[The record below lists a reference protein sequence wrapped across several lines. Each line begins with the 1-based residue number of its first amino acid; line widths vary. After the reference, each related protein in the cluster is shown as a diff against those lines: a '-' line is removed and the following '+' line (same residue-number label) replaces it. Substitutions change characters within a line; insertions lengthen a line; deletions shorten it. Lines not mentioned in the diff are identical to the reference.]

1 MTNNADA
8 PIIHIEAVRIGSLRI
23 TDLKTVR
30 QRGISHGVRPSD
42 MGAPVGIS
50 VNSDIDIAIVRNCV
64 LHAVSCGDVECHR
77 TAAERF
83 WFTDIPSATFV
94 DECNRLG
101 NLVCI
106 EVLILLVGHL
116 RHNRQFNTH
125 HIIHA
130 QILRPLHR
138 FVFRIGQKAHRHND
152 AHGDRCCDH
161 PERGLFVVKRIPHTL
176 FDANFTERQ
185 RAGDDRLARHTA
197 RKQHRG
203 IGLDG
208 ALVHR
213 ADHPLIAG
221 QFNVAAEQCIG
232 EPQHGVEPVGRQ
244 QRKAQ
249 RLPPV
254 VMPRKMRPL
263 MREYIL
269 PLHLVQ
275 TGGQVDA
282 WFYNAE
288 DERRGN
294 GITKVDIFLHT
305 ERYAHAP
312 AQPKITH
319 ERIEQH
325 DSKADEP
332 HPAREIRPHIERVDA
347 CQRRGGKAL
356 AQRRVHRVVDEL
368 HAARDGR
375 RGIEAHDLGA
385 EGLRARDQAQ
395 RALDGERQ
403 HQAQRDHAPEQD
415 IHPLGGAP
423 QHQAQCQHRQHEPAC
438 GNAQI

>member
-1 MTNNADA
+1 M
-8 PIIHIEAVRIGSLRI
+8 E
-23 TDLKTVR
+23 TD
-30 QRGISHGVRPSD
+30 QSGG
-42 MGAPVGIS
+42 VGI
-50 VNSDIDIAIVRNCV
+50 R
-64 LHAVSCGDVECHR
+64 R
-77 TAAERF
+77 
-83 WFTDIPSATFV
+83 
-94 DECNRLG
+94 
-101 NLVCI
+101 
-106 EVLILLVGHL
+106 
-116 RHNRQFNTH
+116 
-125 HIIHA
+125 
-130 QILRPLHR
+130 
-138 FVFRIGQKAHRHND
+138 RIRQKAHRHND
-152 AHGDRCCDH
+152 AHGDRRRDH
-161 PERGLFVVKRIPHTL
+161 PECGLFVVKRIFDTL
-176 FDANFTERQ
+176 LDANFTERQ

-221 QFNVAAEQCIG
+221 KLNVAAEQRIG
-232 EPQHGVEPVGRQ
+232 EPQHGVEPVNRK
-244 QRKAQ
+244 QREAQ

-415 IHPLGGAP
+415 IHPLG
-423 QHQAQCQHRQHEPAC
+423 RTL
-438 GNAQI
+438 

>member
-1 MTNNADA
+1 
-8 PIIHIEAVRIGSLRI
+8 
-23 TDLKTVR
+23 
-30 QRGISHGVRPSD
+30 

-50 VNSDIDIAIVRNCV
+50 VNSDIGIAIVRNCV

-77 TAAERF
+77 TAAERL

-101 NLVCI
+101 NFVCI
-106 EVLILLVGHL
+106 EVFILLVGRL

-125 HIIHA
+125 HILHA

-138 FVFRIGQKAHRHND
+138 FVFRIGQKAHRYND
-152 AHGDRCCDH
+152 AHGDRRRDH

-176 FDANFTERQ
+176 LDANFTERQ

-221 QFNVAAEQCIG
+221 QFNVAAEQRIG
-232 EPQHGVEPVGRQ
+232 EPQHGVEPVNRK
-244 QRKAQ
+244 QREAQ
-249 RLPPV
+249 RFPPV
-254 VMPRKMRPL
+254 VTPREMRPL

-275 TGGQVDA
+275 PGWQIDV
-282 WFYNAE
+282 WFYNTE
-288 DERRGN
+288 DKRRGN
-294 GITKVDIFLHT
+294 GIAKINVILNG
-305 ERYAHAP
+305 ERHAHAS
-312 AQPKITH
+312 AQPKIAC

-325 DSKADEP
+325 GSKADEP
-332 HPAREIRPHIERVDA
+332 HPACDLRPDIERVDA
-347 CQRRGGKAL
+347 GCWRGGKMLAERGVHSIVDDAHAAGDGRRGGK
-356 AQRRVHRVVDEL
+356 L
-368 HAARDGR
+368 HGCGTDRFGT
-375 RGIEAHDLGA
+375 GNQAH
-385 EGLRARDQAQ
+385 
-395 RALDGERQ
+395 RALYGEWQ
-403 HQAQRDHAPEQD
+403 NQPQRDNTPKQD
-415 IHPLGGAP
+415 IHPLG
-423 QHQAQCQHRQHEPAC
+423 RTL
-438 GNAQI
+438 

>member
-1 MTNNADA
+1 MQTGQLICKAVLLHNAKVSVAVVSQPHASSEITQPLTNNADA

-30 QRGISHGVRPSD
+30 QRGISLGVRPSD

-77 TAAERF
+77 TAVERL

-101 NLVCI
+101 NFVCI
-106 EVLILLVGHL
+106 EVFILLVGRL

-138 FVFRIGQKAHRHND
+138 RALGIRQKAHRHDD
-152 AHGDRCCDH
+152 AHGDRRRDH
-161 PERGLFVVKRIPHTL
+161 PERGLFVAQRIFHTFL
-176 FDANFTERQ
+176 DADFTERQ

-221 QFNVAAEQCIG
+221 QLNVAAEQRIG
-232 EPQHGVEPVGRQ
+232 EPQYGVEPVNRK
-244 QRKAQ
+244 QREAQ

-254 VMPRKMRPL
+254 VTPREMRPL

-269 PLHLVQ
+269 PLHLIQ
-275 TGGQVDA
+275 PGGQIDA

-294 GITKVDIFLHT
+294 GITKVDIFPHT
-305 ERYAHAP
+305 ERYTHAP

-325 DSKADEP
+325 GSKADEP
-332 HPAREIRPHIERVDA
+332 HPSREIRPHIERVDA
-347 CQRRGGKAL
+347 CQRRGGKML
-356 AQRRVHRVVDEL
+356 AE
-368 HAARDGR
+368 
-375 RGIEAHDLGA
+375 
-385 EGLRARDQAQ
+385 
-395 RALDGERQ
+395 
-403 HQAQRDHAPEQD
+403 
-415 IHPLGGAP
+415 
-423 QHQAQCQHRQHEPAC
+423 
-438 GNAQI
+438 

>member
-1 MTNNADA
+1 M
-8 PIIHIEAVRIGSLRI
+8 
-23 TDLKTVR
+23 
-30 QRGISHGVRPSD
+30 
-42 MGAPVGIS
+42 
-50 VNSDIDIAIVRNCV
+50 
-64 LHAVSCGDVECHR
+64 
-77 TAAERF
+77 
-83 WFTDIPSATFV
+83 
-94 DECNRLG
+94 
-101 NLVCI
+101 
-106 EVLILLVGHL
+106 
-116 RHNRQFNTH
+116 
-125 HIIHA
+125 
-130 QILRPLHR
+130 
-138 FVFRIGQKAHRHND
+138 FRIRQKAHRHND
-152 AHGDRCCDH
+152 AHGDRRRDH
-161 PERGLFVVKRIPHTL
+161 PERGLFVVKRIPNTF

-221 QFNVAAEQCIG
+221 KFNVAAEQRIG
-232 EPQHGVEPVGRQ
+232 EPQYGVEPVDSQ
-244 QRKAQ
+244 QRETQ

-254 VMPRKMRPL
+254 VTPREMRPL

-275 TGGQVDA
+275 TGGQIDA
-282 WFYNAE
+282 WFYNTE
-288 DERRGN
+288 DKRRGN
-294 GITKVDIFLHT
+294 GITKVDIFPHT

-312 AQPKITH
+312 AQPKVAH

-325 DSKADEP
+325 GSKADEP
-332 HPAREIRPHIERVDA
+332 HPACEIRPHIERVDA

-403 HQAQRDHAPEQD
+403 HQAQRDNTPKQD
-415 IHPLGGAP
+415 IHPLG
-423 QHQAQCQHRQHEPAC
+423 RTL
-438 GNAQI
+438 